1 MHSELFS
8 MHCYAVAKVFRAFQC
23 YVVTR
28 VLYIADGWSLGYSVT
43 RVLYIADRWSLGYSI

>member
-8 MHCYAVAKVFRAFQC
+8 MHCYAVATVFRAFQC